1 MFEEERKVLTGFV
14 IVAVIAVF
22 LWVSEQD
29 YQHELAMEKEYRE
42 MVCAGHWP
50 DYWQTNPNCE
60 DKQ

>member
-1 MFEEERKVLTGFV
+1 MKRSILKTIGVL
-14 IVAVIAVF
+14 AIAGVVMW
-22 LWVSEQD
+22 LGEQD
-29 YQHELAMEKEYRE
+29 YRHELAMEKQYRE